1 MINPFLSDRLVQRVV
16 LDDQFSN
23 WSHIMGVVPQGSI
36 LGPLLFLIFIS
47 YLPEGQTMKAK
58 LSEEDTSL
66 FSVVHDFA
74 ASSAF
79 LNDDLLKWAYQWRMI
94 FDPNALK
101 QAEEHN

>member
-1 MINPFLSDRLVQRVV
+1 
-16 LDDQFSN
+16 
-23 WSHIMGVVPQGSI
+23 
-36 LGPLLFLIFIS
+36 
-47 YLPEGQTMKAK
+47 MKAK